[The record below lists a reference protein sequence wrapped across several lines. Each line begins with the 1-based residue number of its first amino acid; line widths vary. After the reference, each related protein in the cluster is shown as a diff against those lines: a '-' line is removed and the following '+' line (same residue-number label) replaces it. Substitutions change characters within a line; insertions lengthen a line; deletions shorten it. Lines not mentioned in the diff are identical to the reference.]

1 MLFHPGA
8 DDPYV
13 EIPLDPQAIAPAR
26 SGTHFVEGLDTDV
39 QYGYRFDMQPNPE
52 PQIYRFDP
60 RHVLLDPYARA
71 LSNGSAWGAY
81 PPGQRPYRNS
91 LIVENNFDWEHDQ
104 PLNIPLVDSVIYEL
118 HVRSFTGH
126 SSSGVAHPGTFAGLI
141 EKIPYLKQLGVTAVE
156 LLPVNEFEESDTDR
170 VNPFTGEPLRN
181 LWGYQPTAF
190 CAPNAAYSTNPAE
203 GAADPGIQANGTGDA
218 SGGNRSDSRHG
229 VQPHRRGGRARSDY
243 GLFAASTTQRT
254 TFLSL
259 APASM
264 SITAAVETP

>member
-1 MLFHPGA
+1 MSTTSFVWRAPNPAPSTTAPGLRVRRGVPLPLGATVRRHGVNFSIFSGHATACTLVLFHPGV

-13 EIPLDPQAIAPAR
+13 EIPLDPKANRTGQVWHAHI
-26 SGTHFVEGLDTDV
+26 EGLDADV
-39 QYGYRFDMQPNPE
+39 QYGYRFDMQPNPA

-81 PPGQRPYRNS
+81 PPGQRPYRNN

-118 HVRSFTGH
+118 HVRSFTEH

-156 LLPVNEFEESDTDR
+156 LLPVNEFEERSEERR
-170 VNPFTGEPLRN
+170 VGKEC
-181 LWGYQPTAF
+181 W
-190 CAPNAAYSTNPAE
+190 
-203 GAADPGIQANGTGDA
+203 
-218 SGGNRSDSRHG
+218 
-229 VQPHRRGGRARSDY
+229 
-243 GLFAASTTQRT
+243 
-254 TFLSL
+254 
-259 APASM
+259 
-264 SITAAVETP
+264 